1 MKKILKISFTNGRNA
16 EYYLMCQNMSVQ
28 ITAEFCQKYQI
39 SHVYQP
45 YADLVVKINEAY
57 LQSRAFADTKG
68 INDADDL
75 SDKYMASFK
84 SMLKAYKNWPDT
96 TKQAAYELIY
106 AIAKPYWGASSKPI
120 AENIAMVMDL
130 IQALKGEEAKAAGTE
145 LGLDSI
151 VTGLE
156 AANAECN
163 RLYMSRADE
172 RLARSLADK
181 LKALRKQTDEAFNTL
196 GEIISAL
203 YVVNTYVVKDT
214 EKSEELES
222 KIDAINAVLL
232 EYTVPISRRGNGTKA
247 DVDTGSTPSEGESES
262 SSDDDERP
270 EEL

>member
-1 MKKILKISFTNGRNA
+1 
-16 EYYLMCQNMSVQ
+16 
-28 ITAEFCQKYQI
+28 
-39 SHVYQP
+39 
-45 YADLVVKINEAY
+45 
-57 LQSRAFADTKG
+57 
-68 INDADDL
+68 
-75 SDKYMASFK
+75 
-84 SMLKAYKNWPDT
+84 
-96 TKQAAYELIY
+96 
-106 AIAKPYWGASSKPI
+106 
-120 AENIAMVMDL
+120 MDL
-130 IQALKGEEAKAAGTE
+130 IQALKGEEAKAAVTE